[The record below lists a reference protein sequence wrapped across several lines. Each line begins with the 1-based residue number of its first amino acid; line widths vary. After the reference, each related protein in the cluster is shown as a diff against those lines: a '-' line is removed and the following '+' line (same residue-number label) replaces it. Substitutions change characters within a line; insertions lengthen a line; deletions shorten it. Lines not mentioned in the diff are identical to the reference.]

1 MVAASLT
8 TAAGGLALTPC
19 TIVFFQR
26 FGAFV
31 LVTSI
36 GALGFAIVLLPALLL
51 CVGAATLAD
60 DTLATGGAVPAGGG
74 ETELQ
79 QPSGPTEPCR
89 VEPSSSSTRVEAS
102 SPTLPPVGG
111 LRAAGARAWK
121 RLAD

>member
-79 QPSGPTEPCR
+79 QPSG